1 MHIVVT
7 GGAGYIGSTTTAHL
21 LEAGHRVTVL
31 DDLREGHAEAV
42 PAGARLVE
50 AAITDTEA
58 VQGILDEGVD
68 GVVHFAAY
76 LKPGESME
84 HPERY
89 FANNTA
95 GTLLLLEQLVAA
107 GVERFVLS
115 STCAVYGQPE
125 SVPVTEEEPTKPES
139 PYGHSKLMVE
149 QVLGWLHELRGL
161 RYAALRYFNAAGG
174 TPERGE
180 RHDPEIHLIP
190 LVLQTAAGQREA
202 IHVFGDDYDTP
213 DGTCVRDYIHI
224 DDLAAAHVAALDAV
238 DTHGAIVCNLGVG
251 RGHSVLEVIE
261 TARRVTGR
269 EIPVVVDPRRPGDP
283 AFLYADPRRAR
294 ELLGWEPQRTELDD
308 IVASAWEWLQTMAGE
323 QA

>member
-139 PYGHSKLMVE
+139 PYGHSKLMIE
-149 QVLGWLHELRGL
+149 QHPGL
-161 RYAALRYFNAAGG
+161 AARAPRAALRRAAVLQRCGRDPGAGG
-174 TPERGE
+174 AP
-180 RHDPEIHLIP
+180 
-190 LVLQTAAGQREA
+190 
-202 IHVFGDDYDTP
+202 
-213 DGTCVRDYIHI
+213 
-224 DDLAAAHVAALDAV
+224 
-238 DTHGAIVCNLGVG
+238 
-251 RGHSVLEVIE
+251 
-261 TARRVTGR
+261 
-269 EIPVVVDPRRPGDP
+269 
-283 AFLYADPRRAR
+283 
-294 ELLGWEPQRTELDD
+294 
-308 IVASAWEWLQTMAGE
+308 
-323 QA
+323 